1 MIAGTMSANSKTIE
15 DLKRR
20 LMESWSVYDEN
31 ENQDPTATCL
41 DMRSESL
48 TSPTNSPTWQYIPSP
63 NLSAKKGS
71 RGRFSMDGKDSSAR
85 SSGFKVSPKPT
96 GKPSLL
102 SRSASEGGRT
112 RGQAR
117 TYLTF
122 LQQPDS
128 YHHNALLMNTVD
140 SAWHILGPSYMIS
153 NSTQLDS

>member
-41 DMRSESL
+41 DMRGESL

-96 GKPSLL
+96 GKPIELKC
-102 SRSASEGGRT
+102 
-112 RGQAR
+112 
-117 TYLTF
+117 
-122 LQQPDS
+122 
-128 YHHNALLMNTVD
+128 V
-140 SAWHILGPSYMIS
+140 
-153 NSTQLDS
+153 